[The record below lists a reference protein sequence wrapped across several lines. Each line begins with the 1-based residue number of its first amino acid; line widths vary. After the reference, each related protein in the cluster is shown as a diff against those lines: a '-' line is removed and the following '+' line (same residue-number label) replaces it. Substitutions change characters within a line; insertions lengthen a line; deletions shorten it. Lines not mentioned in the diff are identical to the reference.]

1 MNPSRNHDNKAR
13 KEKVLVDDQLMWNKQ
28 SLASSEKNLDQTLAV
43 LSVRE
48 KREVRKGVVLQNGA
62 EWKTNRLERVFGHRM
77 GWP

>member
-1 MNPSRNHDNKAR
+1 
-13 KEKVLVDDQLMWNKQ
+13 
-28 SLASSEKNLDQTLAV
+28 V